1 MTPSRA
7 HPPASAVWLLER
19 FLPPDVRDAF
29 LGDLEECFH
38 GEVLRVRGARAARR
52 WYWRET
58 LRAPLRLARTPRA
71 SHAMPHIR
79 GDGPMS
85 SLLGDLRYALRLLAR
100 RPGFT
105 ALATLTLALGIGATT
120 AIFSVV
126 NPILFESLPYPHSER
141 IMMVWERNKDG
152 TKDNVGFATFYDI
165 ARISRSFEAAAAMGS
180 WSPTITGRDE
190 PALLRGQ
197 RVSPTYFQVLG
208 VAPAL
213 GRDFRA
219 DEDVR
224 GVPRVAILSH
234 ALWRGRF
241 GGDSTLVGRTITLG
255 GNPYTVVGVMPTG
268 FENILDPTSQIW
280 TLLRYDLTLPW
291 ACRTCHHLRMVAWL
305 KPDVSARQAA
315 GEMDVIAANLMHE
328 HPTEYGGMGLLLP
341 TLRDDS
347 TSGVRPALLAVLGAV
362 MLVLLIAC
370 ANVTNLLLARGA
382 QRQGEF
388 AIRAALGAGRG
399 RVIRQ
404 LLTES
409 MALAVIGG
417 VLGIGVAELGV
428 RALVALS
435 PAGLPR
441 VDAIRVNGTALAFA
455 LAMTTLVGLV
465 FGLVPAIHAARADLH
480 RGIKQGTRRTA
491 GSSHFTRASLVV
503 SEVALALMLLVGSG
517 LLLRSMERVFAV
529 SPGFEPSGLLTMQVQ
544 AGGARLNN
552 DTLVRAFFDRVLE
565 TVRTQ
570 PGVESVALT
579 SQLPL
584 SGDFDGYGVHSQT
597 HPRANPEEDPSGFRY
612 AVTPGY
618 FATMRIPLVRGRLFT
633 DGDRP
638 DQPPVVIINESFVRR
653 LLPTGDP
660 IGQRVRVGAADTGP
674 WREVVGIVKDVRQIS
689 LSAAR
694 SDAIYLP
701 ESQWQFADNAMSIV
715 VRARGDAASLAPAIR
730 RAVWSVDKDQP
741 IVRIATMEELVGA
754 TGAARRF
761 TLVLFEAFAAVALV
775 LAAAGIYGVLAGVV
789 TERLREIGVRSALG
803 ATRRD
808 ILLMVV
814 RKGLSL
820 TAIGVG
826 VGLAAA
832 LAGSQA
838 LAGMLF
844 GVSRADP
851 LTYAGVTAVLLA
863 VALVACWIPARR
875 ATRVD
880 PVVTLRAE

>member
-1 MTPSRA
+1 MG
-7 HPPASAVWLLER
+7 PPPLAVWLLEHL
-19 FLPPDVRDAF
+19 LPADVRDAF
-29 LGDLEECFH
+29 LGDLEENFR
-38 GEVLRVRGARAARR
+38 GDVWGVRGARAARR

-58 LRAPLRLARTPRA
+58 LRAPLTLARTPRA
-71 SHAMPHIR
+71 LHAPPHIR
-79 GDGPMS
+79 GDGHMS
-85 SLLGDLRYALRLLAR
+85 SLLGDLRYALRLLAH

-105 ALATLTLALGIGATT
+105 TLAAFTLALGIGATT

-126 NPILFESLPYPHSER
+126 NPILFESLPYPGSER

-152 TKDNVGFATFYDI
+152 TKDNVGFATYDDI
-165 ARISRSFEAAAAMGS
+165 NRANHSFEAAAVMGD
-180 WSPTITGRDE
+180 WRATITGRDE
-190 PALLRGQ
+190 PALLAGQ
-197 RVSPTYFQVLG
+197 RVSPTYFHVLG

-213 GRDFRA
+213 GRDFRTE
-219 DEDVR
+219 EDVR
-224 GVPRVAILSH
+224 GTPRVAILSH
-234 ALWRGRF
+234 ALWRSRF
-241 GGDSTLVGRTITLG
+241 GGDSSLVGKTITLD
-255 GNPYTVVGVMPTG
+255 GNPYTVTGVMPAG
-268 FENILDPTSQIW
+268 FENVLDPTAQIW

-291 ACRTCHHLRMVAWL
+291 ACRTCHHLRMVARL
-305 KPDVSARQAA
+305 KPGVSAAQAS
-315 GEMDVIAANLMHE
+315 GEMDVIAANLIHD
-328 HPTEYGGMGLLLP
+328 HPTEYGSIGLLLP

-362 MLVLLIAC
+362 VLVLLIAC

-409 MALAVIGG
+409 IALAAIGG
-417 VLGIGVAELGV
+417 VLGVGVAEVGV
-428 RALVALS
+428 RALVAMS
-435 PAGLPR
+435 PPGLPR
-441 VDAIRVNGTALAFA
+441 VEAIRVDGSALVFAFA
-455 LAMTTLVGLV
+455 ITTFVGLV
-465 FGLVPAIHAARADLH
+465 FGLVPAVHAARADLH
-480 RGIKQGTRRTA
+480 QGIKQGTRRTA
-491 GSSHFTRASLVV
+491 GTSRFTRGSLVV

-517 LLLRSMERVFAV
+517 LLLRSMEHVFAV

-565 TVRTQ
+565 TVRAQ

-584 SGDFDGYGVHSQT
+584 SGDFDGYGVHSEA
-597 HPRANPEEDPSGFRY
+597 HPRTNPEEDPSGFRY
-612 AVTPGY
+612 GVTAGY
-618 FATMRIPLVRGRLFT
+618 FATMHIPLVRGRLFT
-633 DGDRP
+633 EADRQ
-638 DQPPVVIINESFVRR
+638 DQPPVAIINESFVKR

-660 IGQRVRVGAADTGP
+660 IGQRVRVGAADNGP
-674 WREVVGIVKDVRQIS
+674 WREVVGIVRDVRQIS
-689 LSAAR
+689 LSAAQ

-701 ESQWQFADNAMSIV
+701 ESQWPFADKAMSLV
-715 VRARGDAASLAPAIR
+715 VRARGDAAALAPAIR
-730 RAVWSVDKDQP
+730 RGVWSVDKDQP
-741 IVRIATMEELVGA
+741 IVRIATMDELVGA
-754 TGAARRF
+754 TGASRRF
-761 TLVLFEAFAAVALV
+761 TLVLFEAFAIVALV
-775 LAAAGIYGVLAGVV
+775 LAAAGIYGVLAGAV

-808 ILLMVV
+808 ILVMVV
-814 RKGLSL
+814 RQGLSL
-820 TAIGVG
+820 TTIGVG
-826 VGLAAA
+826 VGLVAGF
-832 LAGSQA
+832 AGSQV

-851 LTYAGVTAVLLA
+851 VTYAGVTAVLLA